1 MTCFVGLVILR
12 ILQYKMNYSL
22 SVERIVR
29 ALDMCICSEISK
41 GIIHVLKKD
50 TFKDFKTKLDNDG
63 IEYSTLQLSDLVNET
78 VKGFK
83 TILNYFETGQF
94 TSIMNKALFDK
105 QFKKIKSK

>member
-1 MTCFVGLVILR
+1 
-12 ILQYKMNYSL
+12 MNYSL

-29 ALDMCICSEISK
+29 ALDMCTCSEISK

-50 TFKDFKTKLDNDG
+50 TFKDFKTKLDKDG
-63 IEYSTLQLSDLVNET
+63 IEYSTLQLSGLVNET
-78 VKGFK
+78 VKDFK

-105 QFKKIKSK
+105 QFKKIKLK